1 MKGILSGAIP
11 EEDTRG
17 KVQAKATG
25 TEAEEAKAGMKGQE
39 ARRVLEDAVMAEA
52 AEEVLAVAAE
62 DDLAEE
68 DKNNKF
74 RI

>member
-1 MKGILSGAIP
+1 LKGILSGAIP
-11 EEDTRG
+11 EGDTG
-17 KVQAKATG
+17 GEVQAKATG
-25 TEAEEAKAGMKGQE
+25 TEAEVQEDLVEEAKAGTKDQE
-39 ARRVLEDAVMAEA
+39 ARRVSADVVIVE
-52 AEEVLAVAAE
+52 AAE